1 MSRSSRSGRRS
12 AIGELTTTSVSCVP
26 PVIPGPGS
34 WLRAGAAGELDT
46 AGAGLWP
53 GSSHER
59 VRCSASA
66 SGAIALPSLV
76 STQKYGTLMPS
87 IASRLGLLSALM
99 LPNMALAETAP
110 LNVPI
115 LLRGSIGD
123 DACSEK
129 GRVFEVGSET
139 GGFLPVQ
146 SGPGEAPFREIGRL
160 HDGDMVV
167 VCEKLGPWLG
177 VVYGSALLG
186 CQTTILVPVE
196 QTYTG
201 PCDHG
206 WVMTRNVN
214 IDPK

>member
-1 MSRSSRSGRRS
+1 
-12 AIGELTTTSVSCVP
+12 
-26 PVIPGPGS
+26 
-34 WLRAGAAGELDT
+34 
-46 AGAGLWP
+46 
-53 GSSHER
+53 
-59 VRCSASA
+59 
-66 SGAIALPSLV
+66 
-76 STQKYGTLMPS
+76 MPS
-87 IASRLGLLSALM
+87 IATPFGLLLAFM
-99 LPNMALAETAP
+99 LPSIALAETTP

-123 DACSEK
+123 DACAEK
-129 GRVFEVGSET
+129 GHVVEVGSEPDNV
-139 GGFLPVQ
+139 LPVK

-167 VCEKLGPWLG
+167 ICDKLGPWLG
-177 VVYGSALLG
+177 VVYGSAPLG

-206 WVMTRNVN
+206 WVMARNVN

>member
-1 MSRSSRSGRRS
+1 
-12 AIGELTTTSVSCVP
+12 
-26 PVIPGPGS
+26 
-34 WLRAGAAGELDT
+34 
-46 AGAGLWP
+46 
-53 GSSHER
+53 
-59 VRCSASA
+59 
-66 SGAIALPSLV
+66 
-76 STQKYGTLMPS
+76 
-87 IASRLGLLSALM
+87 M
-99 LPNMALAETAP
+99 LPRIALAETTP

-123 DACSEK
+123 DACPEK
-129 GRVFEVGSET
+129 GHVVEVGSEPES
-139 GGFLPVQ
+139 FLPVK